1 MSAVFAAI
9 EFVTK
14 GATDGLAIRVAVE
27 VIADEVAVAELPET
41 IGIVT
46 VAELPETIG
55 IDDEVAVADLP
66 ETIGIGTEVAVA
78 ELPERIGV
86 DAESS
91 YDENVCS

>member
-14 GATDGLAIRVAVE
+14 GATDGLAIKVAVE
-27 VIADEVAVAELPET
+27 VVADEVA
-41 IGIVT
+41 

-55 IDDEVAVADLP
+55 IDDEVAVAELP

-78 ELPERIGV
+78 ELPETIGM
-86 DAESS
+86 DAES
-91 YDENVCS
+91 YDEDVCSCVVLSSSES

>member
-14 GATDGLAIRVAVE
+14 GCTDGLAVRVAVE
-27 VIADEVAVAELPET
+27 VVADEVAVAELPET
-41 IGIVT
+41 IGIDDVIA

-55 IDDEVAVADLP
+55 IVAVADLPETIGIDDVVAVAELP

-78 ELPERIGV
+78 
-86 DAESS
+86 
-91 YDENVCS
+91 